1 MVAFDRV
8 FCNSCLTCI
17 GQVFMPEL
25 LAVDSLNTGSAP
37 RFAVCPDCSGSVPGR
52 RAREPLKGAARDCIF
67 PMSR

>member
-8 FCNSCLTCI
+8 FCNSCLTCL

-25 LAVDSLNTGSAP
+25 LAVDIFNIEAAP
-37 RFAVCPDCSGSVPGR
+37 RFAVCPDCSGSVPPH
-52 RAREPLKGAARDCIF
+52 ARDQLKGAARDCVF